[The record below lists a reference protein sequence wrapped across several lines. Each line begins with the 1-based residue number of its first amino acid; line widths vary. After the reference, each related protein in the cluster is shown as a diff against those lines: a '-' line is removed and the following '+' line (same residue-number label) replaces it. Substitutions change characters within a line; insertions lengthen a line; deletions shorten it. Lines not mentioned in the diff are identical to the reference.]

1 MSPTQEDRIAERSYQ
16 IWEREGKPE
25 GKHLQHWFQ
34 AIAELEAKSTPAKS
48 PSRARR
54 PAAAR
59 KERIAQGSRSAVR
72 KA

>member
-1 MSPTQEDRIAERSYQ
+1 MLPTQEDRIAERSYQ

-34 AIAELEAKSTPAKS
+34 AIAELEEKSASAKS

-59 KERIAQGSRSAVR
+59 KARIVQGSRSAAR

>member
-1 MSPTQEDRIAERSYQ
+1 MTPARENEIAERSYQ

-34 AIAELEAKSTPAKS
+34 AISELEGAPATARPPSKVRRSPAAAKTRRPRTS
-48 PSRARR
+48 R
-54 PAAAR
+54 PAA
-59 KERIAQGSRSAVR
+59 R